1 MDISSLLAPAG
12 AKLDLFSTCLTHAQK
27 RPHKHTSSDKEEE
40 ELLDHLGNLLGD
52 PRGELHL
59 TGAGFHGTHQDS
71 GRDDTKRMGLAE
83 HGNSDAVETQPD
95 IEAWLIATDHAEG
108 LNGTAQTRQNTP

>member
-12 AKLDLFSTCLTHAQK
+12 AKLDFFSTSLTHAQK
-27 RPHKHTSSDKEEE
+27 RAHNHISSDKEEDE
-40 ELLDHLGNLLGD
+40 RLDHIGTLLGD

-71 GRDDTKRMGLAE
+71 GRDDTKRKGLAE
-83 HGNSDAVETQPD
+83 HGKRDAVETQAD
-95 IEAWLIATDHAEG
+95 AEACTEEPH
-108 LNGTAQTRQNTP
+108 N